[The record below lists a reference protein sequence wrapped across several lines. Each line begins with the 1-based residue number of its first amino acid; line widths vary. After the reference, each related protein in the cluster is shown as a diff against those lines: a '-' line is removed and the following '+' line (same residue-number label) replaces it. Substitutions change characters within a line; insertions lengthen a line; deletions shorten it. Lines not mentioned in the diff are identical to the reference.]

1 VFNPLLPSLSDLTI
15 SQLEDR
21 VVDLQRKYFQT
32 SNPNLKQQIV
42 VNLNTFKEEISYRRG
57 LERQRQQEEMNKDG
71 DNGLDNLI
79 NIS

>member
-1 VFNPLLPSLSDLTI
+1 MFNPLLPSLSDLTI

>member
-1 VFNPLLPSLSDLTI
+1 LLPSLSDLTI